1 MRYFNYRHEHSSMG
15 IDVTSYINEFIKELK
30 CLIEIEGLDVY
41 RDALGVVIDFKNKYP
56 DIRAIGQNILR
67 DLISPENIEYAFKNP
82 NSYKED
88 ASKIGLAFQKDLY
101 KIFEL
106 EDNLSKLAEKKF
118 EEMTPFEQI
127 ENGGEFMVVGHASYQ
142 LPGVSNNPNY
152 RKNQKEY
159 VSCSLFSNNEL
170 NTFMD
175 NKIVYL
181 LGVTEDN
188 FISASHFDVV
198 TRETR
203 HPSIHSLKEI
213 ETDDGKEY
221 IDIGFT
227 HDMDKFALSI
237 ATPKVVERLSLER
250 EKGLDSSLTNE
261 IVLLRNKT
269 ISNKALLVADE
280 TDLLIDEFMVLK
292 SNGVEFK
299 CINRGLYKEQRDE
312 ERYDKSKLQDLEQ
325 RLSMIGRYDRRAL
338 EDYYKSVVLKMK
350 YSDDILEKI
359 NNSFSKY
366 IDINIGKEPEQL

>member
-159 VSCSLFSNNEL
+159 LSCEL